1 MIKICKIIGLTLLLS
16 SCGLSYT
23 YQQNLALQRGE
34 LVPVILET
42 KEKIYNFK
50 TGKEYKDFNS
60 IPVGVIYVDKS
71 VNGIYKCIKIPGD
84 GYRYIETIN

>member
-1 MIKICKIIGLTLLLS
+1 MKKIIIVVTLLIS
-16 SCGLSYT
+16 SCGLRFGDYNA

-34 LVPVILET
+34 LVKET

-50 TGKEYKDFNS
+50 TGKEYKDFYS
-60 IPVGVIYVDKS
+60 IPIGITYVIGKD
-71 VNGIYKCIKIPGD
+71 KCIKIPGD

>member
-1 MIKICKIIGLTLLLS
+1 MKNIIIVSVLLIS
-16 SCGLSYT
+16 SCGLRFGDYNA

-34 LVPVILET
+34 LVKET
-42 KEKIYNFK
+42 KKKIYNFK

-60 IPVGVIYVDKS
+60 IPVGVIYVD
-71 VNGIYKCIKIPGD
+71 GIYKCIKIPGD

>member
-1 MIKICKIIGLTLLLS
+1 MIKICKIIWLTLLLS

-34 LVPVILET
+34 LVKET
-42 KEKIYNFK
+42 KDKIYNFK

-60 IPVGVIYVDKS
+60 IPVGVIYVIGKD
-71 VNGIYKCIKIPGD
+71 KCIKIPGD

>member
-50 TGKEYKDFNS
+50 TGEEYKDFNS
-60 IPVGVIYVDKS
+60 IPVGIIYVIGK
-71 VNGIYKCIKIPGD
+71 NKCIKLARD

>member
-1 MIKICKIIGLTLLLS
+1 MIKICKIIWLTLLLS

-34 LVPVILET
+34 LVKET
-42 KEKIYNFK
+42 KNKLYNFK

-60 IPVGVIYVDKS
+60 IPVGIIYV
-71 VNGIYKCIKIPGD
+71 NGKNKCIKLARD

>member
-1 MIKICKIIGLTLLLS
+1 MIKICKIIWLTLLLS

-34 LVPVILET
+34 LVKET
-42 KEKIYNFK
+42 KNKLYNFK

-60 IPVGVIYVDKS
+60 IPVGIIYVIGK
-71 VNGIYKCIKIPGD
+71 NKCIKLARD

>member
-60 IPVGVIYVDKS
+60 IPVGIIYVIGK
-71 VNGIYKCIKIPGD
+71 NKCIKLARD

>member
-50 TGKEYKDFNS
+50 TGEEYKDFNS
-60 IPVGVIYVDKS
+60 IPVGIIYV
-71 VNGIYKCIKIPGD
+71 NGKNKCIKLARD

>member
-1 MIKICKIIGLTLLLS
+1 MKKIIIVVTLLIS
-16 SCGLSYT
+16 SCGLRFGDYNA

-60 IPVGVIYVDKS
+60 IPVGIIYVIGK
-71 VNGIYKCIKIPGD
+71 NKCIKLARD

>member
-34 LVPVILET
+34 LVKET
-42 KEKIYNFK
+42 KNKLYNFK

-60 IPVGVIYVDKS
+60 IPVGIIYVIGK
-71 VNGIYKCIKIPGD
+71 NKCIKLARD

>member
-23 YQQNLALQRGE
+23 YQQNLVLQRGE
-34 LVPVILET
+34 LVKET
-42 KEKIYNFK
+42 KDKIYNFK

-60 IPVGVIYVDKS
+60 IPVGVIYVIGKD
-71 VNGIYKCIKIPGD
+71 KCIKIPGD